1 MAEAEAE
8 IDETFVHA
16 EIRAPAVL
24 RPRPPMAVLS
34 TNLVASRTRQ
44 LADMIET
51 LPVSLAPE
59 HQYER
64 CCELLEQVA
73 IALDLLVPA

>member
-1 MAEAEAE
+1 
-8 IDETFVHA
+8 
-16 EIRAPAVL
+16 
-24 RPRPPMAVLS
+24 MAVLS
-34 TNLVASRTRQ
+34 TNLMALRTRE

-51 LPVSLAPE
+51 LPVSLSPD

-73 IALDLLVPA
+73 ISLDLLSAATPG

>member
-1 MAEAEAE
+1 MRSMVMLGAG
-8 IDETFVHA
+8 TRG
-16 EIRAPAVL
+16 RALAPS
-24 RPRPPMAVLS
+24 MTVLS
-34 TNLVASRTRQ
+34 TNLLAVRTRE

-51 LPVSLAPE
+51 LPVSLAPD

-73 IALDLLVPA
+73 IALDLLTTS

>member
-1 MAEAEAE
+1 
-8 IDETFVHA
+8 
-16 EIRAPAVL
+16 
-24 RPRPPMAVLS
+24 MAVLS
-34 TNLVASRTRQ
+34 TNLLALRTRQ

-59 HQYER
+59 LQYER

-73 IALDLLVPA
+73 VALDLLVTVG

>member
-1 MAEAEAE
+1 
-8 IDETFVHA
+8 
-16 EIRAPAVL
+16 
-24 RPRPPMAVLS
+24 MAVLS
-34 TNLVASRTRQ
+34 TNLLALRTRE

-51 LPVSLAPE
+51 LPVSLAPD

-73 IALDLLVPA
+73 IALDLLTTP

>member
-1 MAEAEAE
+1 MVGLERGDRE
-8 IDETFVHA
+8 V
-16 EIRAPAVL
+16 VSS
-24 RPRPPMAVLS
+24 MAVLS
-34 TNLVASRTRQ
+34 TNLLAVRTRE

-51 LPVSLAPE
+51 LPVSLSPD

-73 IALDLLVPA
+73 ISLDLLSAATPG

>member
-1 MAEAEAE
+1 
-8 IDETFVHA
+8 
-16 EIRAPAVL
+16 
-24 RPRPPMAVLS
+24 MAVLS

-51 LPVSLAPE
+51 LPVSLSPE

>member
-1 MAEAEAE
+1 M
-8 IDETFVHA
+8 
-16 EIRAPAVL
+16 
-24 RPRPPMAVLS
+24 
-34 TNLVASRTRQ
+34 
-44 LADMIET
+44 
-51 LPVSLAPE
+51 SLAPE

>member
-1 MAEAEAE
+1 MRLHIMVEVEPCGLE
-8 IDETFVHA
+8 G
-16 EIRAPAVL
+16 RARSMTVL
-24 RPRPPMAVLS
+24 C
-34 TNLVASRTRQ
+34 TNLLAVRTRE

-64 CCELLEQVA
+64 CCELLEQLA
-73 IALDLLVPA
+73 IALDLLSRA

>member
-1 MAEAEAE
+1 
-8 IDETFVHA
+8 
-16 EIRAPAVL
+16 
-24 RPRPPMAVLS
+24 MAVLC
-34 TNLVASRTRQ
+34 TNLLALRARE

-51 LPVSLAPE
+51 LPVSLSPD

-73 IALDLLVPA
+73 VALDFLAAPVR

>member
-1 MAEAEAE
+1 
-8 IDETFVHA
+8 
-16 EIRAPAVL
+16 
-24 RPRPPMAVLS
+24 MAVLS
-34 TNLVASRTRQ
+34 TNLLALRTRE

-73 IALDLLVPA
+73 IALDLLVTA